1 MVTEGKIEKLISSFD
16 IKYSAGND
24 DIPIRVI
31 KTALPFI
38 CTLSICVINYS
49 LISATFP
56 EKFRVPRVIPI

>member
-24 DIPIRVI
+24 DIPITVT

-49 LISATFP
+49 LI
-56 EKFRVPRVIPI
+56 